1 MFDASSRHPN
11 RYAVRGA
18 SALPGDRSPAGL
30 FDRRGFLQWTSCG
43 LGGAALLHLLSG
55 DRALRAAPVPGEAD
69 DPPPHLPPRAKRAIH
84 IFLCGGLSQVDS
96 FDFKPSLEKFHG
108 KSLTSDERPDVFFG
122 QVGLLRKPD
131 WEFRQRGQ
139 SGLWISELFP
149 ELAQVADEL
158 TVIRSMHAET
168 SNHTPATFQ
177 ANTGFRLNGFP
188 TVGAWLSYGLGN
200 ETEDL
205 PTYVV
210 IPDTRGQPA
219 GGSINW
225 SNGFLPARHQGVQM
239 KSKGA
244 AIADLT
250 PAVPIAEA
258 TDSESRRFL
267 AEINRQHLNARGGS
281 DELSARI
288 RAYELAARMQLA
300 VPEVAALERETRETQ
315 TAYGLEQPET
325 SDFGRSCLLARRL
338 LERGVR
344 FVQLFSGGAF
354 GSPRINW
361 DAHENVVQNHGQEAG
376 RIDRPLAALL
386 RDLRQRGMLDDTLVI
401 CTSEF
406 GRTPFTQSAD
416 GVLGLGRD
424 HNQNGFSVWMA
435 GAGLRPGMAHGA
447 TDELGYKAVENRVSW
462 YDFHAT
468 VLHLLGIDHERLTFY
483 HNGIKRR
490 LTNVHGEVVR
500 DVLA

>member
-1 MFDASSRHPN
+1 MTMTNLTRREFLSW
-11 RYAVRGA
+11 
-18 SALPGDRSPAGL
+18 PA
-30 FDRRGFLQWTSCG
+30 FG
-43 LGGAALLHLLSG
+43 LGGAALLSLLAKDRLLLSG
-55 DRALRAAPVPGEAD
+55 PIPGEAS
-69 DPPPHLPPRAKRAIH
+69 DPPPHHPPKARRAIH

-96 FDFKPSLEKFHG
+96 FDYKPRLQELHG
-108 KSLTSDERPDVFFG
+108 KSLTADERPDVFFG

-131 WEFRQRGQ
+131 WGFKKRGA
-139 SGLWISELFP
+139 SGLWVSDLFP
-149 ELAQVADEL
+149 HLAGVADEL
-158 TVIRSMHAET
+158 TVIHSMFAET

-188 TVGAWLSYGLGN
+188 TLGAWLSYGLGN

-205 PTYVV
+205 PAYVV
-210 IPDTRGQPA
+210 IADSRGQPA

-239 KSKGA
+239 RSKGA
-244 AIADLT
+244 AIADLV
-250 PAVPIAEA
+250 PAEKIRDE
-258 TDSESRRFL
+258 TDIESRQL
-267 AEINRQHLNARGGS
+267 LGKLNRRHLEARGAG
-281 DELSARI
+281 DDLSARI

-300 VPEVAALERETRETQ
+300 VPEATALERETPATQ
-315 TAYGLEQPET
+315 ALYGLDQPET

-361 DAHENVVQNHGQEAG
+361 DAHENVVENHGHEAR
-376 RIDRPLAALL
+376 RIDRPVAGLLA
-386 RDLRQRGMLDDTLVI
+386 DLKARGLLDDTLVI
-401 CTSEF
+401 FSSEF

-416 GVLGLGRD
+416 GILGLGRD
-424 HNQNGFSVWMA
+424 HNQNGFTVWLA
-435 GAGLRPGMAHGA
+435 GAGLKHGTAYGA
-447 TDELGYKAVENRVSW
+447 TDDVGYKAVENRTSW

-468 VLHLLGIDHERLTFY
+468 ILHLLGIDHERLTFY

-490 LTNVHGEVVR
+490 LTNVHGEVAR
-500 DVLA
+500 GILA